1 MKKLLL
7 NIVFTFFILVFTSF
21 TVKENNTINSI
32 QFPYKKYGLTN
43 KEAAAHLLSRFTFGY
58 NQTMVDEVAKMG
70 LENWFNT
77 QLNNKLPDTKLD
89 ELLMGNDL
97 LTFSNED
104 ILNKYYKNNE
114 ILKIAIQEGIITK
127 DEATNK
133 KDAELKQKLSNYMK
147 QKGWL
152 PVKELMRQQ
161 VNIKILRAA
170 YTNNQLQEV
179 MTDFWYNHFN
189 VSATKNQCVQF
200 IPVYERDVIRKNCL
214 GNFEDLVLGTAK
226 SPAMLL
232 YLDNAMSIS
241 DNNNLQVNFE
251 KRRNK
256 LKLNDSGKN
265 KKLKSRGLN
274 ENYARE
280 VMELHTLGVDGGYTQ
295 NDVTEVARALTG
307 WTVYPISNKG
317 PLGNLKKII
326 EKNSNKFSEHGFV
339 REGDFLFAANRHDE
353 GEKII
358 LGKKFTTG
366 GGYTEGVELLK
377 MLANHTST
385 AKFICKK
392 LAVKFVSDNPPQSLI
407 DKLSKTFLA
416 TNGNIKSVLLTM
428 VSSPEFWSKEA
439 LREKIKSPFE
449 LAISSVRVLD
459 ADISKPFQ
467 LYNWVTN
474 MGQKM
479 YAYQA
484 PTGFPD
490 NANYW
495 INTGTLL
502 NRMNFGLAIASNKIP
517 GVKYNIDNLN
527 NAKEPESIKQALTI
541 YATIL
546 LPERN
551 INSTI
556 KRLLPLIN
564 DEKLINGV
572 SKEDASIT
580 KNMNSEDDDD
590 IEYDNQ
596 NKKELTN
603 SKNEFGNNKTLMQ
616 IVGIILGSPE
626 FQRK

>member
-1 MKKLLL
+1 MKKVLL
-7 NIVFTFFILVFTSF
+7 NIISTFFLLLFTSF
-21 TVKENNTINSI
+21 TVKENNIINTV
-32 QFPYKKYGLTN
+32 QFPYKKYGLTD

-58 NQTMVDEVAKMG
+58 NQLMVDDVVKLG
-70 LENWFNT
+70 LENWFST

-89 ELLMGNDL
+89 ELLLGNDL
-97 LTFSNED
+97 LTYSNED

-114 ILKIAIQEGIITK
+114 VLKIAIKEGIITK
-127 DEATNK
+127 EEATNK
-133 KDAELKQKLSNYMK
+133 KDAEIKQKLSHFMK

-152 PVKELMRQQ
+152 PVKELIRQQ
-161 VNIKILRAA
+161 INIKILRAA

-189 VSATKNQCVQF
+189 VSATKNQCVEF
-200 IPVYERDVIRKNCL
+200 IPVYERDVIRKNCV

-241 DNNNLQVNFE
+241 ENNNLQINIE

-256 LKLNDSGKN
+256 LKLIDSGKN
-265 KKLKSRGLN
+265 KKIKSRGLN

-295 NDVTEVARALTG
+295 NDVTEVARVLTG
-307 WTVYPISNKG
+307 WTVYPISNNG
-317 PLGNLKKII
+317 PLSNFKKVV
-326 EKNSNKFSEHGFV
+326 EKNRNKFFENGFV

-358 LGKKFTTG
+358 LGKKFSEG
-366 GGYTEGVELLK
+366 GGYKEGIELLK
-377 MLANHTST
+377 MLANHNST

-392 LAVKFVSDNPPQSLI
+392 LTVRFVSDNPPQSLI

-449 LAISSVRVLD
+449 LAISSVRILNAEIV
-459 ADISKPFQ
+459 KPFQ
-467 LYNWVTN
+467 LYNWITN
-474 MGQKM
+474 MGQKL

-502 NRMNFGLAIASNKIP
+502 NRMNFGFAIASNKIP
-517 GVKYNIDNLN
+517 GVKYNINNLN
-527 NAKEPESIKQALTI
+527 NGKEPESIKQALTI

-546 LPERN
+546 LPQRN

-564 DEKLINGV
+564 EEKFIENVNKTENAKSKNTNTDDYDELEFDMQN
-572 SKEDASIT
+572 
-580 KNMNSEDDDD
+580 
-590 IEYDNQ
+590 
-596 NKKELTN
+596 NKKVTYSN
-603 SKNEFGNNKTLMQ
+603 NTYGNNKTLMQ